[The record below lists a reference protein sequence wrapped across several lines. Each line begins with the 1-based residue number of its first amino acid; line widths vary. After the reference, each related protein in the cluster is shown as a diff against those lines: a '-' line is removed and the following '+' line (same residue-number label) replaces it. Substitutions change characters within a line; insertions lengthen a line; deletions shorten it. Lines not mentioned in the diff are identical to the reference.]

1 MREIERAIEATK
13 IKIKKRE
20 KEKNKNKNKKREG
33 GILLFLLRDPH

>member
-13 IKIKKRE
+13 KIKKRE
-20 KEKNKNKNKKREG
+20 KEIKKNKKREG